1 MLETIQD
8 LEKQLELES
17 KILDGAENLL
27 KGLTKKK
34 DKVWKNILSLT
45 IFLSFCPSF
54 LFFTLTNKSN
64 IVKEKK
70 QNNK

>member
-1 MLETIQD
+1 LLETIQD

-45 IFLSFCPSF
+45 IFLSVLLSYF
-54 LFFTLTNKSN
+54 LL
-64 IVKEKK
+64 
-70 QNNK
+70 